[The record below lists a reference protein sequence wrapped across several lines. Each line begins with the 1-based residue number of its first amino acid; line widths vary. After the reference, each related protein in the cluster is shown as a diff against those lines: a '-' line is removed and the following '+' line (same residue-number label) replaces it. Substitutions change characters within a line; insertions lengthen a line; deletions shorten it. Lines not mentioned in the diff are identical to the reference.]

1 MVPYFAAF
9 GIDFFSMKWLCIIA
23 TFHVDILIVST
34 WDIFLSLNNLCKFF
48 SCVNITKLYTHTCM
62 WKWLLYLVWARKK
75 NSFIIL
81 LYIIFSYIERFFSSS
96 LTILRYLLPSYEVH
110 FFFWTDTKWSTY
122 HRNTILL
129 HKSQSVK
136 VKSAGVASS
145 SIG

>member
-1 MVPYFAAF
+1 MLLLES
-9 GIDFFSMKWLCIIA
+9 IFFMEWLCIIA
-23 TFHVDILIVST
+23 AFHVDILIVST

-81 LYIIFSYIERFFSSS
+81 LYIIFSFFKFSDYTKVFITCLWSA
-96 LTILRYLLPSYEVH
+96 I
-110 FFFWTDTKWSTY
+110 FFWTDTKWSTIGIP
-122 HRNTILL
+122 TILL